1 MIINET
7 ITSAQNPRIK
17 HLLALQQKS
26 SLRRSEQLFV
36 VEGRRE
42 LDHCLQAGYEVDTIF
57 MCPELAREA
66 PPLTSHFAPLTSHVS
81 PQVYERIAYR
91 GTTEGI
97 EAIVDGRMDMTVMYT
112 NCSGPGVDMACKILQ
127 GEEVPSD
134 ITIDPFIV
142 DASNAEEYYN
152 EGTYSPDPMELSAS
166 TYTVT
171 W

>member
-42 LDHCLQAGYEVDTIF
+42 LDHCLQAGYEVDNIF

-66 PPLTSHFAPLTSHVS
+66 PPLTSHFSRLA
-81 PQVYERIAYR
+81 
-91 GTTEGI
+91 
-97 EAIVDGRMDMTVMYT
+97 
-112 NCSGPGVDMACKILQ
+112 SGLRAHRLPRHH
-127 GEEVPSD
+127 
-134 ITIDPFIV
+134 
-142 DASNAEEYYN
+142 
-152 EGTYSPDPMELSAS
+152 
-166 TYTVT
+166 
-171 W
+171 